1 MNRSEAIVGQ
11 ELRSG
16 SWSIRGDQEKSG
28 TRPEHHDGGRKPVNS
43 FQHFQNG
50 DGGSGGLE
58 KLDAVSGAILRSPK
72 MMIIV
77 ILLR

>member
-16 SWSIRGDQEKSG
+16 SWAIRGDQEKSG
-28 TRPEHHDGGRKPVNS
+28 TRPEHHDRRGKPVNS

-50 DGGSGGLE
+50 DGGRGGGLE
-58 KLDAVSGAILRSPK
+58 KLNGL
-72 MMIIV
+72 
-77 ILLR
+77 